1 MLALDL
7 PHKYTQITLSIETL
21 INMSTLMIEDVTGQ
35 LRVVDERVETST
47 TTAGGKLLLT
57 EEWAAR
63 MREKQSREGSSS
75 SGGDGKRL
83 APAPRRRRT
92 ASLSTGIPDGADGTA
107 GRRARD
113 CKNPKKEEEE
123 AHLAQVDDEEPTLL
137 MVTFYALHDAE
148 PEPEAKKEVVAAE

>member
-1 MLALDL
+1 MLTLDL

-35 LRVVDERVETST
+35 LRVVDERVETAT

-57 EEWAAR
+57 EEEWAAR

-92 ASLSTGIPDGADGTA
+92 ASLSTGIPDGANGAA

-113 CKNPKKEEEE
+113 CKNPKEEEE